1 MESIV
6 DILNKKLPKAK
17 GLTRVLSSM
26 ESEKKIMSQWTAVFD
41 HLAKELVFGAFI
53 DGVVF
58 VQVKNPMWVTEFP
71 ALKDDFR
78 KKLEAAVS
86 PIKIKDIQLK
96 TH

>member
-53 DGVVF
+53 DG
-58 VQVKNPMWVTEFP
+58 
-71 ALKDDFR
+71 
-78 KKLEAAVS
+78 
-86 PIKIKDIQLK
+86 
-96 TH
+96 